1 MKHLYI
7 ICMACLSEFILGACD
22 KQIETYSGDS
32 GIYFAMSASKGGLD
46 DSKQDY
52 TSETQIPFAVYS
64 DRTDTTLIIRA
75 KVIGTAVGHDRKV
88 SIQVVPQASSEQQAK
103 EGWDYDALQ
112 DTYLVKANEV
122 YAIIPVHFYLKDD
135 LKDKERNLELQLL
148 PNEDFSTPMSEWLR
162 PNSSDKTGVDVLH
175 HTIVISNKWVQ
186 LPGFRT
192 YFFGAYSEKKCRLIC
207 NLFGLTLR
215 DFESESSMSAIKAKS
230 LGIKFDQYLKEQAE
244 KGQTIYEDYTDSEGN
259 LVKMTAGE
267 GIKY

>member
-1 MKHLYI
+1 MIGLLGL
-7 ICMACLSEFILGACD
+7 ALGACN
-22 KQIETYSGDS
+22 KQIETYSGES

-64 DRTDTTLIIRA
+64 DISDTTLLVRA
-75 KVIGTAVGHDRKV
+75 KVIGLAVGHDRQV
-88 SIQVVPQASSEQQAK
+88 SVQVVQQESAELQAK

-112 DTYLVKANEV
+112 STYTVKANEV
-122 YAIIPVHFYLKDD
+122 YALIPVHFYLKAD
-135 LKDKERNLELQLL
+135 LQDKERKLELQLL

-175 HTIVISNKWVQ
+175 HTITISNKWVQ

-192 YFFGAYSEKKCRLIC
+192 YFFGTYSEKKCRLIC
-207 NLFGLTLR
+207 NLFGLTLL
-215 DFESESSMSAIKAKS
+215 DFESESSMSAVKAKA
-230 LGIKFDQYLKEQAE
+230 LGIKFDQYLKEQE
-244 KGQTIYEDYTDSEGN
+244 ENGQTIYEDYADSDGN